1 MPASG
6 DLDSKCMT
14 FIETDLNLN
23 VNVNVFTVRAPGGA
37 ARAWW

>member
-23 VNVNVFTVRAPGGA
+23 VNVFTVRAPGGT